1 MQEVRGNMSHVD
13 DGTLHAYLDGEL
25 TPVER
30 ARLEGHVAECAA
42 CRNRLEEERA
52 LIERASGLLGLAQP
66 PERAA
71 PPLHQLRRPS
81 VVWRLRVPVAWAAT
95 VVLALGIG
103 YYAGGTPGGRAAPQ
117 PLSLD
122 SPLLHSAAADSAARV
137 SRQENEPLAY
147 SAGER
152 RQVVATPRPPAAA
165 ERERRADSAPALARR
180 ENDALGLVATQT
192 RPGAPQEAKQAA
204 PEPQLYIDG
213 VPVRSLLDSAS
224 AQSGVIAIRARD
236 SARTPPASAP
246 VAGAQRAA
254 LPTRALEEAVVVRG
268 RAASNAAADRG
279 ALVATQWPIIRR
291 GPARQILG
299 AEPMGV
305 PGLAVRNIRRSPTGE
320 VVLVEQAIDSVT
332 VIQLFQQ
339 RVESDAYLFRSFV
352 ADSLRSGAVAT
363 ERLARFI
370 GGVRVEIAGPL
381 SADSL
386 NRLLEQV
393 KPIGP

>member
-13 DGTLHAYLDGEL
+13 DGTLHAYLDAEL

-30 ARLEGHVAECAA
+30 ARLEAHVAECAA
-42 CRNRLEEERA
+42 CRNRFDEERA
-52 LIERASGLLGLAQP
+52 LLERASGLLGLAQP
-66 PERAA
+66 PEPAA
-71 PPLHQLRRPS
+71 PPLHELRRPS

-95 VVLALGIG
+95 VLLALGLG
-103 YYAGGTPGGRAAPQ
+103 YYAGDRPDVSPAPE
-117 PLSLD
+117 PVAMRSAD
-122 SPLLHSAAADSAARV
+122 SSAAVTRLAD
-137 SRQENEPLAY
+137 RQAY
-147 SAGER
+147 R
-152 RQVVATPRPPAAA
+152 ATPPRAQTPPETRPLAAA
-165 ERERRADSAPALARR
+165 ERKEAERQPVMVVD
-180 ENDALGLVATQT
+180 
-192 RPGAPQEAKQAA
+192 GAPVSA
-204 PEPQLYIDG
+204 QLDT
-213 VPVRSLLDSAS
+213 VPVGAG
-224 AQSGVIAIRARD
+224 AANGVVAIRSRD
-236 SARTPPASAP
+236 TGAANAAPASAP
-246 VAGAQRAA
+246 QTTRAA
-254 LPTRALEEAVVVRG
+254 LPQRTREEVGVSSAIVQRED
-268 RAASNAAADRG
+268 DRR

-291 GPARQILG
+291 GPARQLLG

-332 VIQLFQQ
+332 VIQLFQERAENDQ
-339 RVESDAYLFRSFV
+339 FGGVQVRGGTV
-352 ADSLRSGAVAT
+352 GT

>member
-1 MQEVRGNMSHVD
+1 MSHVD
-13 DGTLHAYLDGEL
+13 DGTLHDYLDGEL

-30 ARLEGHVAECAA
+30 ARLEAHVAECGA
-42 CRNRLEEERA
+42 CRDRLAEERA
-52 LIERASGLLGLAQP
+52 LIERASSLLGLAQP

-95 VVLALGIG
+95 VVLAVGLG
-103 YYAGGTPGGRAAPQ
+103 YYAGDRTSDRTSMSAAPE
-117 PLSLD
+117 PV
-122 SPLLHSAAADSAARV
+122 AMRAADSSADRAGFVTSPPRLAR
-137 SRQENEPLAY
+137 
-147 SAGER
+147 
-152 RQVVATPRPPAAA
+152 TPRRAQSPTPPETGPLAAA
-165 ERERRADSAPALARR
+165 ERKEAARQPIM
-180 ENDALGLVATQT
+180 VV
-192 RPGAPQEAKQAA
+192 
-204 PEPQLYIDG
+204 DG
-213 VPVRSLLDSAS
+213 
-224 AQSGVIAIRARD
+224 
-236 SARTPPASAP
+236 AP
-246 VAGAQRAA
+246 VAAQMDSVAVGTRAANGVVAIRTRDTGAANAAPVAAPARAAAPPTDRAA
-254 LPTRALEEAVVVRG
+254 LPQSALEEVRVTTG
-268 RAASNAAADRG
+268 SAIVQREDARR

-320 VVLVEQAIDSVT
+320 VVMVEQAIDSVT
-332 VIQLFQQ
+332 VIQLFQERAENDQFTSSLYSSSDSAPARQ
-339 RVESDAYLFRSFV
+339 RAGGVQVRG
-352 ADSLRSGAVAT
+352 GAAGT

-393 KPIGP
+393 KPITP

>member
-30 ARLEGHVAECAA
+30 ARLEAHVAECGA
-42 CRNRLEEERA
+42 CRDRLAEERA
-52 LIERASGLLGLAQP
+52 LIERASSLLGLAQP

-95 VVLALGIG
+95 VVLAVGLG
-103 YYAGGTPGGRAAPQ
+103 YYAGDRTSDRTSMSAAPE
-117 PLSLD
+117 PV
-122 SPLLHSAAADSAARV
+122 AMRAADSSVVDRAGYV
-137 SRQENEPLAY
+137 GTSPSRLYTPPRAQSPAPPRTRPL
-147 SAGER
+147 
-152 RQVVATPRPPAAA
+152 AAA
-165 ERERRADSAPALARR
+165 ERKEAERQPVMVVDGTPVASRLDTAPF
-180 ENDALGLVATQT
+180 
-192 RPGAPQEAKQAA
+192 GAAA
-204 PEPQLYIDG
+204 ANG
-213 VPVRSLLDSAS
+213 VV
-224 AQSGVIAIRARD
+224 AIRSRD
-236 SARTPPASAP
+236 TGAANAAP
-246 VAGAQRAA
+246 VAAPAPPAAPQTAGAA
-254 LPTRALEEAVVVRG
+254 LPQSALEEVRVTTG
-268 RAASNAAADRG
+268 TAIVQRDDVRR

-332 VIQLFQQ
+332 VIQLFQE
-339 RVESDAYLFRSFV
+339 RVESDHFLARSFA
-352 ADSLRSGAVAT
+352 ADSLRSDTPVGYVSIRGGAAT

>member
-1 MQEVRGNMSHVD
+1 MQEVREGGNMSHVD

-30 ARLEGHVAECAA
+30 ARLEAHVAECAP
-42 CRNRLEEERA
+42 CRTRLDEERA
-52 LIERASGLLGLAQP
+52 LVERASGLLGLAQP

-71 PPLHQLRRPS
+71 PPPLHQLRRPS

-95 VVLALGIG
+95 ILLALGIG
-103 YYAGGTPGGRAAPQ
+103 YYAGDQAPRFSAETQTIALDSSRAA
-117 PLSLD
+117 
-122 SPLLHSAAADSAARV
+122 
-137 SRQENEPLAY
+137 E
-147 SAGER
+147 
-152 RQVVATPRPPAAA
+152 AT
-165 ERERRADSAPALARR
+165 RADDRA
-180 ENDALGLVATQT
+180 GLVATPPPRRFYTTPRAQSPAQT
-192 RPGAPQEAKQAA
+192 QPVAVAERKEGEREPAALVVDGAPVRA
-204 PEPQLYIDG
+204 P
-213 VPVRSLLDSAS
+213 LDSL
-224 AQSGVIAIRARD
+224 R
-236 SARTPPASAP
+236 P
-246 VAGAQRAA
+246 VAGAASGVVTIRSRDTGAANAAPAPAAAPTARAA
-254 LPTRALEEAVVVRG
+254 VPQALEEVRVSSAVVQRDDA
-268 RAASNAAADRG
+268 RR

-339 RVESDAYLFRSFV
+339 RVEADQLSTGQATDAARLYRS
-352 ADSLRSGAVAT
+352 ATPAT

-386 NRLLEQV
+386 NKLLEQV

>member
-1 MQEVRGNMSHVD
+1 MSHVD

-30 ARLEGHVAECAA
+30 ARLEAHVAECAA
-42 CRNRLEEERA
+42 CENRLDEERA

-71 PPLHQLRRPS
+71 PPLHELRRPS

-95 VVLALGIG
+95 VLLALGLG
-103 YYAGGTPGGRAAPQ
+103 YYAGDRTSMSVAPEQ
-117 PLSLD
+117 VAMYSAD
-122 SPLLHSAAADSAARV
+122 SSAAQEARPNDRLGLRATPPPLGYSSPRAQAPAPTRPLAWTERKEGERQPTALESAA
-137 SRQENEPLAY
+137 
-147 SAGER
+147 
-152 RQVVATPRPPAAA
+152 VVTGRDSILFGTAAA
-165 ERERRADSAPALARR
+165 
-180 ENDALGLVATQT
+180 
-192 RPGAPQEAKQAA
+192 
-204 PEPQLYIDG
+204 
-213 VPVRSLLDSAS
+213 
-224 AQSGVIAIRARD
+224 SGVISIRTRD
-236 SARTPPASAP
+236 TGAANAVPAPAPAAPPPTA
-246 VAGAQRAA
+246 RAA
-254 LPTRALEEAVVVRG
+254 LPQRALEEVDVRT
-268 RAASNAAADRG
+268 RNATLQREEARRT
-279 ALVATQWPIIRR
+279 LVATEWPIIRR

-305 PGLAVRNIRRSPTGE
+305 PGLAVRNIRRSPSGE
-320 VVLVEQAIDSVT
+320 IVMVEQAIDSVT

-339 RVESDAYLFRSFV
+339 RVESDNYRGRSFA
-352 ADSLRSGAVAT
+352 ADSLRSATAPT

>member
-13 DGTLHAYLDGEL
+13 DGTLHAYLDAEL

-30 ARLEGHVAECAA
+30 ARLEAHVAECAA
-42 CRNRLEEERA
+42 CRNRLDEERA
-52 LIERASGLLGLAQP
+52 LLERASGLLGLAQP

-71 PPLHQLRRPS
+71 PPLHELRRPS

-95 VVLALGIG
+95 VLLALGLG
-103 YYAGGTPGGRAAPQ
+103 YYAGDRPDVSPAPE
-117 PLSLD
+117 PVAMRSAD
-122 SPLLHSAAADSAARV
+122 SSAAATRLADR
-137 SRQENEPLAY
+137 LAY
-147 SAGER
+147 R
-152 RQVVATPRPPAAA
+152 ATPPRAQTPPETRPLAAA
-165 ERERRADSAPALARR
+165 ERKEAERQPVMVVDGAPVSAQLDTVPVGAGAANGVVAIRSRDTGAANAAPAPA
-180 ENDALGLVATQT
+180 
-192 RPGAPQEAKQAA
+192 AA
-204 PEPQLYIDG
+204 PPT
-213 VPVRSLLDSAS
+213 
-224 AQSGVIAIRARD
+224 AQV
-236 SARTPPASAP
+236 
-246 VAGAQRAA
+246 A
-254 LPTRALEEAVVVRG
+254 LPQRALEAAQVQDVR
-268 RAASNAAADRG
+268 R

-339 RVESDAYLFRSFV
+339 RAENDQFGGVQVRGGTV
-352 ADSLRSGAVAT
+352 GT

>member
-42 CRNRLEEERA
+42 CRNRLDEERA
-52 LIERASGLLGLAQP
+52 LVERASGLLGLAQP

-71 PPLHQLRRPS
+71 PPPPLHQLRRPS

-95 VVLALGIG
+95 VLLALGIG
-103 YYAGGTPGGRAAPQ
+103 YSVGDRRDMRPAPEPVSMRSADSSAALPLDRLGYISTPAPRLARAPRAQSPAQTGPLAAGERKETEREPHMVVDGAPFAARRESVSYGAAAANGVITIRTRDTGAANAAPA
-117 PLSLD
+117 P
-122 SPLLHSAAADSAARV
+122 AADSV
-137 SRQENEPLAY
+137 H
-147 SAGER
+147 
-152 RQVVATPRPPAAA
+152 ATA
-165 ERERRADSAPALARR
+165 
-180 ENDALGLVATQT
+180 
-192 RPGAPQEAKQAA
+192 
-204 PEPQLYIDG
+204 
-213 VPVRSLLDSAS
+213 
-224 AQSGVIAIRARD
+224 
-236 SARTPPASAP
+236 
-246 VAGAQRAA
+246 RAA
-254 LPTRALEEAVVVRG
+254 LPQRALEALQEGSVRT
-268 RAASNAAADRG
+268 SNAIVQRDDARR

-305 PGLAVRNIRRSPTGE
+305 PGLAIRNIRRSPTGE

-332 VIQLFQQ
+332 VIQLFQERAENDQ
-339 RVESDAYLFRSFV
+339 FARAYSWSDSARQQAGGV
-352 ADSLRSGAVAT
+352 QVRGGTSGT

>member
-25 TPVER
+25 ALVER
-30 ARLEGHVAECAA
+30 ARLEAHVAECAA
-42 CRNRLEEERA
+42 CRSRLEEERA
-52 LIERASGLLGLAQP
+52 LIARASGLLGLAQP

-71 PPLHQLRRPS
+71 PPLRELRRPS

-95 VVLALGIG
+95 VVLALGLG
-103 YYAGGTPGGRAAPQ
+103 YYAGDRTSMTAAPEPVAMYSADSSAARDAQPNDRLGLATSPPRMFRTSPQSQAPAQTRPLAAAERKQEERQ
-117 PLSLD
+117 PLVVVDGAPLASRLD
-122 SPLLHSAAADSAARV
+122 TASVGASAANGVVAIRNRDTGAANVAPAPVPAADSA
-137 SRQENEPLAY
+137 
-147 SAGER
+147 
-152 RQVVATPRPPAAA
+152 
-165 ERERRADSAPALARR
+165 
-180 ENDALGLVATQT
+180 
-192 RPGAPQEAKQAA
+192 
-204 PEPQLYIDG
+204 
-213 VPVRSLLDSAS
+213 
-224 AQSGVIAIRARD
+224 
-236 SARTPPASAP
+236 SARPTA
-246 VAGAQRAA
+246 RAA
-254 LPTRALEEAVVVRG
+254 LPQRALEEVTT
-268 RAASNAAADRG
+268 SNAYVQRSDARV

-332 VIQLFQQ
+332 VIQLFQERAENDQ
-339 RVESDAYLFRSFV
+339 YASRTYSWSDSARPRQQAGGV
-352 ADSLRSGAVAT
+352 QVRGGTAGT